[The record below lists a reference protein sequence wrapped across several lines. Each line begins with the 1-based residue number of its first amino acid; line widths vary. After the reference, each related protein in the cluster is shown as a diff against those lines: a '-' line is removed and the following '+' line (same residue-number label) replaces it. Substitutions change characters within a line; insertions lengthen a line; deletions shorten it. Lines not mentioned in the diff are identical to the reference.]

1 MIRRLLIANRGEI
14 ACRIIA
20 TARRM
25 GITAIAIYSEPDR
38 DARHVRMADRAVAVG
53 GDTSA
58 SGYLNIKAVL
68 AAAKQSEADAIHPGY
83 GFLSENPDFVDAVVK
98 AGLIFVGPG
107 VEAVRAMGRKDRA
120 KTLMAEAGV
129 PIVPGYHG
137 GDQDEKTLIKE
148 AAAIGYPVMIKARAG
163 GGGKGMRRVDRPDD
177 FVEALAATRREAA
190 SGFEDDN
197 VLIEKF
203 VAAPRHIEVQIFAD
217 SHGHVVHLYERDCT
231 LQRRHQKV
239 IEEAPA
245 PGMTDEM
252 RNAMTS
258 AAVNA
263 AKAIGYQGAGTVEFI
278 VDGQDGL
285 KPDGFWFMEM
295 NTRLQVEHPVTEMI
309 TGFDLVEWQIQVAAG
324 NPLPCRQDDIKISGH
339 AIEARVYAE
348 DPQSGFLPAPGPVHH
363 LHFPDRLRI
372 DHGIND
378 PDEITPFYDPM
389 IAKII
394 ARGDDRPAALA
405 SLHAGLLETHIL
417 GTKTNLDFLAGLVRH
432 DDVRRMNIDANWI
445 DRHQEAPALVNS
457 NDAFGANMA
466 AFALAACDGVF
477 ADNDGARPARP
488 GWRLWGGGTSFIT
501 FRQRQETIE
510 RRLAFAE
517 RAEDS
522 GAVRISGDGDGTTLR
537 EIRKES
543 AGVWSFTAD
552 GNRCKLTMVAGG
564 GQVSLTCN
572 DRRMLVERRDPLAVT
587 EAAADASVVTAP
599 MTGVITLAAAS
610 VGDTVNVGDILM
622 RMEAMKMELSLKA
635 PCSGVIAEVHAAE
648 GATVD
653 GGAVLIQIKPDTP

>member
-1 MIRRLLIANRGEI
+1 MIHRLLIANRGEI

-25 GITAIAIYSEPDR
+25 GITTIAIYSDPDR
-38 DARHVRMADRAVAVG
+38 NARHVRIADRAVAIG
-53 GDTSA
+53 GDTS
-58 SGYLNIKAVL
+58 SSSYLNIKAVL
-68 AAAKQSEADAIHPGY
+68 AAAKQSEAEAVHPGY

-107 VEAVRAMGRKDRA
+107 TEAIRAMGRKDRA

-137 GDQDEKTLIKE
+137 SDQDEKTLTEE

-177 FVEALAATRREAA
+177 FAEALAATRREAA
-190 SGFEDDN
+190 SAFGDEN

-203 VAAPRHIEVQIFAD
+203 IAAPRHIEVQIFAD

-245 PGMTDEM
+245 PGMTNEM

-258 AAVNA
+258 AAVSA

-324 NPLPCRQDDIKISGH
+324 NALPCRQDDIKISGH

-348 DPQSGFLPAPGPVHH
+348 DPQSGFLPAPGPVRN
-363 LHFPDRLRI
+363 LHFPGHLRI

-417 GTKTNLDFLAGLVRH
+417 GTRTNLDFLAGLVRH

-445 DRHQEAPALVNS
+445 DRHQDALASVNS
-457 NDAFGANMA
+457 NDAFMTHLA
-466 AFALAACDGVF
+466 AFALAACNG
-477 ADNDGARPARP
+477 ALAGGDGAHFARP

-501 FRQRQETIE
+501 FRQRRETVE
-510 RRLAFAE
+510 RRLVFAGRTE
-517 RAEDS
+517 GGD
-522 GAVRISGDGDGTTLR
+522 AVRIFGEGDGIALR
-537 EIRKES
+537 EVREES

-564 GQVSLTCN
+564 GQVSLACN
-572 DRRMLVERRDPLAVT
+572 DQRMMVERHDPLAVT
-587 EAAADASVVTAP
+587 ETVADASVVTAP
-599 MTGVITLAAAS
+599 MTGVITLATAS
-610 VGDTVNVGDILM
+610 VGDTVNTGDILM

-635 PCSGVIAEVHAAE
+635 PCNGVIAEIHAAE

-653 GGAVLIQIKPDTP
+653 GGVVLIQITPDTP